1 MSNTDQDIERL
12 IVRCLDGVLAED
24 EQLTLNRELIRDPE
38 ARRLM
43 DDYRRADELAAAAL
57 AQAFGDDTVGFDP
70 SSLPDQA
77 VPQVQVGVH
86 RGWWMAT
93 GAVAA
98 AMLAIF
104 VGLPPLSPTP
114 GSGLADGGPEVPLVQ
129 GPLRSP
135 VAGAI
140 EAPMRNA
147 STAPQINRSTGRDV
161 LGVLGDDG
169 NIYWLEI
176 DRSRTVR
183 RPRGRA
189 AAGGPLEEM

>member
-1 MSNTDQDIERL
+1 MSNTDKDIERL

-104 VGLPPLSPTP
+104 VGLPPLSPTVE
-114 GSGLADGGPEVPLVQ
+114 SVLVDGATVVPMAPVEQ
-129 GPLRSP
+129 GRP
-135 VAGAI
+135 VGRAI

-147 STAPQINRSTGRDV
+147 STAPQIHRSTGRDV

-183 RPRGRA
+183 RPRGRTA
-189 AAGGPLEEM
+189 VGGPLEEM